1 MAGWVTRQVEG
12 GHGFKVRN
20 KKRPEINEL
29 GHRPAP
35 DIGVT
40 GSWTSGS
47 WDLEP
52 AGLNP
57 GEDGQRD
64 LEAGEE
70 ELVVES
76 IDEHLDKFNSKPVTE
91 PPNNLERT
99 MRGQEGGID
108 ITDVTLASK
117 DGTRT
122 NAHRLSSA
130 AEGGNPPGGE
140 SLEGGCPEKSISG
153 RPPASS
159 TPEGLF

>member
-1 MAGWVTRQVEG
+1 MEG

-47 WDLEP
+47 WDFEP
-52 AGLNP
+52 AGLNC
-57 GEDGQRD
+57 GEGGQRD

-76 IDEHLDKFNSKPVTE
+76 IDEHLNELNSKPVTE
-91 PPNNLERT
+91 PPNDLEHT
-99 MRGQEGGID
+99 LRGQKGGVD
-108 ITDVTLASK
+108 ITDVTLASEH
-117 DGTRT
+117 GTRT
-122 NAHRLSSA
+122 KAHRLSLSA
-130 AEGGNPPGGE
+130 KVAAHLGEG
-140 SLEGGCPEKSISG
+140 
-153 RPPASS
+153 A
-159 TPEGLF
+159 